1 MRSAVSIGLPGT
13 TPAATIA
20 ALAPRIERL
29 GYRGLWLNDVPNGDS
44 LAGLRTAASVTTTLE
59 LATGAIPLD
68 RRPAESLDL
77 NGLPVERT
85 LIGVASGAARHPL
98 ALVGEGVAKLRQAT
112 DAPIIVAAL
121 GPRMRRLAAEQA
133 DGVLFNWLTPA
144 AAAGAMAE
152 LREQAG
158 GRAVRGVLYCR
169 TITDAAAHGELE
181 RESSR
186 YESYPSYAA
195 NFERLGF
202 RPIETTIDGADALG
216 RFDGVVDEVV
226 LRAIT
231 LAGTLGELE
240 RFVEESARWRSVAA

>member
-1 MRSAVSIGLPGT
+1 MRTAVSIGLPGT

-44 LAGLRTAASVTTTLE
+44 LAGLRTAASVTSTLE

-68 RRPAESLDL
+68 RRPAASLDL
-77 NGLPVERT
+77 SDLPVERT
-85 LIGVASGAARHPL
+85 VIGVASGASRHPR
-98 ALVGEGVAKLRQAT
+98 ALVGEGVAMLRQAT
-112 DAPIIVAAL
+112 DAAIVVAAL

-144 AAAGAMAE
+144 AAAEAMVE
-152 LREQAG
+152 LRQQAG

-169 TITDAAAHGELE
+169 TITDELARGELE

-195 NFERLGF
+195 NFDRLGF
-202 RPIETTIDGADALG
+202 RAMESTIDGADALT

-226 LRAIT
+226 LRAVT

-240 RFVEESARWRSVAA
+240 RFVEESAGWHPIAA